1 MARPQGGGR
10 RFRDEVGMRP
20 VQWLT
25 AQRLELAKQLLETT
39 GLPVD
44 VVTRRSGA
52 GPGTRCGL
60 T

>member
-1 MARPQGGGR
+1 
-10 RFRDEVGMRP
+10 MRLA
-20 VQWLT
+20 QWLT

-44 VVTRRSGA
+44 VVARGSGA